1 MTQNYFTS
9 ESVTEGHP
17 DKVCDQISDAV
28 LDAVL
33 EQDPD
38 ARVAIETFTKT
49 GLVVVGGELST
60 EAYVNIQDIVRD
72 TLQKIGY
79 NDGKK
84 GIDGDSCGVLT
95 CVEEQ
100 SQDIQQGVD
109 KEGDQGAG
117 DQGIMFGYATDET
130 EALLPLPI
138 VLSHKLTKK
147 LSHVRKQGVIDYLR
161 PDGKSQV
168 TVKYENGNPQAI
180 SAIVLSAQH
189 EPDITQNTLKKDLKQ
204 NVIQPVMSEYD
215 WDDADIYINPTGRF
229 VKGGPEADAGLT
241 GRKIIVDTY
250 GGMAR
255 HGGGAFSGKD
265 PSKVDRS
272 ASYMARYIAKNIV
285 AAGLAEKCEIQLSY
299 AIGRSN
305 PISVKVDTFDT
316 ANVAEDELSQAVMD
330 LFPLKPEEMIEYLD
344 LKKPVYSS
352 TATYG
357 HFGNE
362 DYTWEKTN
370 MVNALKN
377 YFS

>member
-28 LDAVL
+28 LDEVL

-79 NDGKK
+79 DDGKK

-117 DQGIMFGYATDET
+117 DQGIMFGYATDKT
-130 EALLPLPI
+130 DALLPLPI

-147 LSHVRKQGVIDYLR
+147 LSRVRKQGVIDYLR

-168 TVKYENGNPQAI
+168 TVKYENGKPQGI

-189 EPDITQNTLKKDLKQ
+189 DSDITQNTLKKDLKK
-204 NVIQPVMSEYD
+204 NVIQPVMSKYD

-285 AAGLAEKCEIQLSY
+285 AAGLADTCEIQLSY

-316 ANVAEDELSQAVMD
+316 ANVAEDELSKVVMD
-330 LFPLKPEEMIEYLD
+330 LFPLKPKEMIEYLD

>member
-1 MTQNYFTS
+1 MAQNYFTS

-28 LDAVL
+28 LDEVL

-79 NDGKK
+79 DDGKK

-117 DQGIMFGYATDET
+117 DQGIMFGYATYET
-130 EALLPLPI
+130 DALLPLPI

-147 LSHVRKQGVIDYLR
+147 LSRVRKQGVIDYLR

-168 TVKYENGNPQAI
+168 TVKYENGKPQGI

-189 EPDITQNTLKKDLKQ
+189 DSDITQNTLKKDLKK
-204 NVIQPVMSEYD
+204 NVIQPVMSKYD

-285 AAGLAEKCEIQLSY
+285 AAGLADTCEIQLSY

-316 ANVAEDELSQAVMD
+316 ANVAEDELSQVVMD
-330 LFPLKPEEMIEYLD
+330 LFPLKPKEMIEYLD
-344 LKKPVYSS
+344 LKKPVFSS